1 MSNAV
6 MRLTLAIFGTG
17 LLLPLVAQAAP
28 GLASGKAA
36 FQQKC
41 SACHSDVAGKNGVGP
56 SLFGVYG
63 RAAATAPGYTYSAA
77 LKASGLT
84 WTPANLSAW
93 LDKPSALVPRNKM
106 GVAPLL
112 KLDEKANLIAYLKSA
127 H

>member
-1 MSNAV
+1 MPHTI
-6 MRLTLAIFGTG
+6 MRLGFALGLGLA
-17 LLLPLVAQAAP
+17 LPFAAQAAP
-28 GLASGKAA
+28 DIAAGKVT

-63 RAAATAPGYTYSAA
+63 RAAASAPGYSYSAA
-77 LKASGLT
+77 LKASGVT

-93 LDKPSALVPRNKM
+93 LDKPGALVPRNKM
-106 GVAPLL
+106 GVAPPL
-112 KLDEKANLIAYLKSA
+112 KADEKANLLAYLKSV